1 MSLTPVA
8 AEGEDEPDEE
18 PALIPV
24 RQVKTGECFGASGL
38 MPGDNYRRDTA
49 TAVGKVTLKVIPHNH
64 FKVMLRDDQFLK
76 AGLQANDTL
85 HAKKMLAGQFGR
97 EGNDLIANEIYDELE
112 DEDGD
117 CVGSSASP
125 LDMNEVSSGSD
136 GSVGVTAR
144 GRSRLS
150 QAEASASRSEMRQ
163 VGSAQSRPSMR

>member
-1 MSLTPVA
+1 MQMSLTPVA

-18 PALIPV
+18 PAFIPV

-112 DEDGD
+112 DE
-117 CVGSSASP
+117 VVKK
-125 LDMNEVSSGSD
+125 MN
-136 GSVGVTAR
+136 R
-144 GRSRLS
+144 
-150 QAEASASRSEMRQ
+150 
-163 VGSAQSRPSMR
+163 